1 MLNFGF
7 CEFSLADFV
16 LHSQT
21 PTPGTVY
28 VTVKQHSAI
37 YVRDVSY
44 RHFEVDPWELSI
56 VAPEPRLR
64 VELLVLPIGA

>member
-1 MLNFGF
+1 M
-7 CEFSLADFV
+7 
-16 LHSQT
+16 
-21 PTPGTVY
+21 
-28 VTVKQHSAI
+28 TVKQHSAI

-64 VELLVLPIGA
+64 VETLVLPIGA

>member
-1 MLNFGF
+1 LY
-7 CEFSLADFV
+7 
-16 LHSQT
+16 SQT

-56 VAPEPRLR
+56 TAPEPHLR
-64 VELLVLPIGA
+64 VEELMLPLGHQ